1 MVHLGAVVE
10 RDVGDVEQRGP
21 KRVRS
26 LCVVIERVDHAPNGE
41 RNHHAGKAFLVEF
54 ALISDGEKEE
64 SGNHDEKRHADAQE

>member
-1 MVHLGAVVE
+1 MAHLGAVVE

-41 RNHHAGKAFLVEF
+41 RNHHAGKAFL
-54 ALISDGEKEE
+54 
-64 SGNHDEKRHADAQE
+64 